1 LYYHGSHSNKKNL
14 RVGGVSQTLK
24 LANLNRRITGKTWS
38 SKGLSSGANHETRG
52 ERGNQERSEGGDEYG
67 GIRGFLVR
75 ALLRLRLTQGVL
87 QMSTGPLW
95 YSNFQV
101 PNRSIADLAS

>member
-1 LYYHGSHSNKKNL
+1 LYHHGSHFNKNICI
-14 RVGGVSQTLK
+14 RDVSQNLK
-24 LANLNRRITGKTWS
+24 LANLNGRPIRKPWS
-38 SKGLSSGANHETRG
+38 GRGTSSGANPETRG
-52 ERGNQERSEGGDEYG
+52 EHGNQERSEGGEEFG

-75 ALLRLRLTQGVL
+75 ALLRVTLTLCVL

-101 PNRSIADLAS
+101 LNRAVTDLAS